1 MKKKYI
7 EPIAEIVILEA
18 EDILSEMYDSNL
30 EGGVAGE
37 QGDWGDYDGE
47 SSDLGEW

>member
-7 EPIAEIVILEA
+7 EPEAEIVILEA

-30 EGGVAGE
+30 DKVAGE
-37 QGDWGDYDGE
+37 QSDWEIKDDESAWDGE
-47 SSDLGEW
+47 GW